1 MDIKKKGILLAFE
14 GGEGAGKSEQV
25 KKLASFFRK
34 KGKKVV
40 ITRAPGGTEIGE
52 QIRQVLL
59 SLKNKRMAFLTEAL
73 LFQAS
78 RAQVTSEMILPALKK
93 GKVVIADRYR
103 DSSTIYQG
111 VVRQLGIEMIEK
123 LNDIST
129 QKTKP
134 NLTILLDVPPEI
146 GLARRDK
153 AGGKNRI
160 DMEKMDFHRKI
171 RKAYLSWAKK
181 NKKRF
186 VVVDGKKSINEIH
199 QTILNIFEDR
209 KII

>member
-1 MDIKKKGILLAFE
+1 MKKGILLAFE

-25 KKLASFFRK
+25 KKLAGFFGK
-34 KGKKVV
+34 KGKKVI

-52 QIRQVLL
+52 QIREVLL
-59 SLKNKRMAFLTEAL
+59 SPKNKKMAFLTEAL

-78 RAQVTSEMILPALKK
+78 RAQVTSEKILPALKK
-93 GKVVIADRYR
+93 RKVVIADRYR

-111 VVRQLGIEMIEK
+111 AARRLGIEMIEK

-134 NLTILLDVPPEI
+134 DLTILLDVPPEI
-146 GLARRDK
+146 GLARRNK

-171 RKAYLSWAKK
+171 RKAYLSWARK

-186 VVVDGKKSINEIH
+186 VVIDGKKSISEIH
-199 QTILNIFEDR
+199 QIILNILKNK